1 MRLSE
6 LGITILRGSEKI
18 RERLRASFDI
28 TSTTVN
34 RWVREN
40 DDNLTKAAALSIIR
54 EETGLS
60 DSEILENE
68 SVEVK
73 G

>member
-1 MRLSE
+1 MRLSHLGLTVIRGSQNIKSRFME
-6 LGITILRGSEKI
+6 SFGITI
-18 RERLRASFDI
+18 D
-28 TSTTVN
+28 TVN

-40 DDNLTKAAALSIIR
+40 HDNLTKAAALQIIR

-68 SVEVK
+68 IVEAK
-73 G
+73 S